1 MFYVDLENEEVI
13 AKEQMEENKDEEDG
27 EQEIGERPHPMLFNQ
42 YPLCEAH
49 SLLLL
54 FAEHSFPQVLSNEL
68 IQLVLQTF
76 KLSQQPTLRLGYNSM
91 GADCIIN
98 NLHFHVMQVDK
109 LYGESS
115 AMEAFPIEQADKQL
129 FFKSSLKHRAE
140 GEIDMFNCGVRFGE
154 LVGWPL

>member
-1 MFYVDLENEEVI
+1 M
-13 AKEQMEENKDEEDG
+13 
-27 EQEIGERPHPMLFNQ
+27 
-42 YPLCEAH
+42 
-49 SLLLL
+49 
-54 FAEHSFPQVLSNEL
+54 LSNEL
-68 IQLVLQTF
+68 IQLVLQIF